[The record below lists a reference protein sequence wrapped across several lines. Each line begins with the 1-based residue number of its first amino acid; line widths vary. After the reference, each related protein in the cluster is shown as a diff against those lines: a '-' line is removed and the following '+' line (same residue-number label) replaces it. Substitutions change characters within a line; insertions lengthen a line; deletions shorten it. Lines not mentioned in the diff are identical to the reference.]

1 MGARITVL
9 GSSHLSSIVAA
20 LWLGWGRSVDHVVLE
35 ADSPLLEGRLPVRE
49 PGLAE
54 FLAQMRSGGR
64 YCARLAGDGG
74 VRAARGG
81 QGVLHVAEDV
91 RVDPDGSR
99 DDRQLQLLR
108 AAVAALQP
116 DGPGAPLVLVS
127 SQVEVG
133 TAEAWREEL
142 TSIWSREC
150 DVVSWPENFQLGTA
164 FDAAREM
171 REVVIGA
178 DGAEAVRRLR
188 ELLPAGIE
196 LRVLGSTREAEFYK
210 HSVNALLSTLMTF
223 GNELAALC
231 RMLEISEERI
241 VAALRSERRFGP
253 RMPILGGPPV
263 TAPTLLREVA
273 TIAGLE
279 PGRPSLAADVLTLNR
294 AIVDEEIRRV
304 LDAVGD
310 RSMLLVG
317 VGYKPEATF
326 PHTSFGT
333 RLLDACGHIR
343 DGVYAFHPGF
353 EAHSATRWSNVT
365 WVAEPDD
372 LPAVDVVVE
381 VLPELG
387 STIRGRMNGAERL
400 SVGVHGRPGR

>member
-9 GSSHLSSIVAA
+9 GSSHLSSVVAA

-54 FLAQMRSGGR
+54 FLAEMRSAGR
-64 YCARLAGDGG
+64 YRARLAGDG
-74 VRAARGG
+74 AAPAAGAG
-81 QGVLHVAEDV
+81 PGVLHVAEDV

-99 DDRQLQLLR
+99 DHRQLQRLR
-108 AAVAALQP
+108 AAIAALRP
-116 DGPGAPLVLVS
+116 DGPSVPLVLVS

-133 TAEAWREEL
+133 TAAAWREEL
-142 TSIWSREC
+142 TGAWSREC

-178 DGAEAVRRLR
+178 DSAAAVRRLR
-188 ELLPAGIE
+188 ELVPAETE

-231 RMLEISEERI
+231 RVLEISDERI
-241 VAALRSERRFGP
+241 VAALRGERRFGP

-273 TIAGLE
+273 TIAGLAPE
-279 PGRPSLAADVLTLNR
+279 RPSLAADVLALNR
-294 AIVDEEIRRV
+294 LVVDEEIDRV
-304 LDAVGD
+304 LAAVGE
-310 RSMLLVG
+310 RSMLVAG

-333 RLLDACGHIR
+333 RLLDACDMR

-353 EAHSATRWSNVT
+353 EAHSAARWSNVT
-365 WVAEPDD
+365 WVSDPED

-387 STIRGRMNGAERL
+387 SMIRARTNGAERL
-400 SVGVHGRPGR
+400 SVGVHGPPGR